1 MKEIACMKRRHV
13 PFLWLFTLSIMVFLT
28 PSLAAQAFG
37 EEKKRDLPPRAIS
50 IAPEYTGIVVPKG
63 EGVSID
69 LNVTNGG
76 REDESIEVTIP
87 TVPQGWS
94 AKIKTYSFGV
104 TGVHVASDKSKNLT
118 LKLDPQ
124 EGVAPG
130 KYVFPIT
137 AQTVDGKLNASSRLT
152 VTVTEAG
159 KEKEDKGVV
168 ITTSYP
174 VLKGPTDAKFEFSL
188 EVENKTDKEAIFNL
202 NAQGPENWEINF
214 KPTYE
219 EKYFSS
225 LRIKAGSS
233 QSVAVSVKPYPL
245 AEPGNYPIKVRVS
258 SEQAK
263 SEAELQVVLTGSY
276 KIDMGTPSGLLSLNA
291 VRGKQANIS
300 FYVKNTGSAP
310 QNNVRFV
317 SFKPENW
324 KVEFKPEKL
333 DTLPPGELQQVE
345 LTVTPSDQALV
356 GDYSVAISVEGEKA
370 NKNMEFRVT
379 VKASTAWGWVGIGI
393 IVIVLAGLVGLFMSF
408 GRR

>member
-1 MKEIACMKRRHV
+1 MKRRHV
-13 PFLWLFTLSIMVFLT
+13 PLVWLFTLSLMVLLT
-28 PSLAAQAFG
+28 PFLAARALS
-37 EEKKRDLPPRAIS
+37 EEKKRDLLPPRAIS
-50 IAPEYTGIVVPKG
+50 IAPEYTGIVSSKG
-63 EGVSID
+63 ESISID
-69 LNVTNGG
+69 LTVANGG
-76 REDESIEVTIP
+76 RQDESIEVALPTIP
-87 TVPQGWS
+87 EGWS
-94 AKIKTYSFGV
+94 AKIRTYSFGV
-104 TGVHVASDKSKNLT
+104 TGVHVPSDKTKSLT

-130 KYVFPIT
+130 KYVFPIS
-137 AQTVDGKLNASSRLT
+137 AQTLDGKLIASSQLA
-152 VTVTEAG
+152 VTVKEG
-159 KEKEDKGVV
+159 EKEKEDMGVV

-174 VLKGPTDAKFEFSL
+174 VLRGPTDAKFEFSL

-233 QSVAVSVKPYPL
+233 QSVAVSVKPYL
-245 AEPGNYPIKVRVS
+245 LSEPGKYPIKVKVN
-258 SEQAK
+258 SEMAK
-263 SEAELQVVLTGSY
+263 TEADLEIVLTGTY
-276 KIDMGTPSGLLSLNA
+276 KIDMGTPTGLLSLNA
-291 VRGKQANIS
+291 VRGKEANLS

-324 KVEFKPEKL
+324 KAEFKPEKL
-333 DTLPPGELQQVE
+333 DTLPPGEFQQIE
-345 LTVTPSDQALV
+345 LNVTPSDQALV
-356 GDYSVAISVEGEKA
+356 GDYSVAVSVEGEKA
-370 NKNMEFRVT
+370 NKNMELRVT

-393 IVIVLAGLVGLFMSF
+393 IVVVLAGLVGLFVSF

>member
-1 MKEIACMKRRHV
+1 MKEIASMKRRHV
-13 PFLWLFTLSIMVFLT
+13 PFLWLTLSLMVLLT
-28 PSLAAQAFG
+28 PSLAAQALG

-63 EGVSID
+63 ESISID
-69 LNVTNGG
+69 MNVTNGG
-76 REDESIEVTIP
+76 REDESVEVAIP

-104 TGVHVASDKSKNLT
+104 TGVHVASDKSKSLT
-118 LKLDPQ
+118 LKLDPK

-137 AQTVDGKLNASSRLT
+137 AQTIDGKLTASSRLT
-152 VTVTEAG
+152 VTVTEAT

-202 NAQGPENWEINF
+202 NSQGPENWEINF

-263 SEAELQVVLTGSY
+263 SEAELQVVLTGTY

-291 VRGKQANIS
+291 VRGKTANIS
-300 FYVKNTGSAP
+300 FYVKNNGSAP

-356 GDYSVAISVEGEKA
+356 GDYSVAVSVEGEKA